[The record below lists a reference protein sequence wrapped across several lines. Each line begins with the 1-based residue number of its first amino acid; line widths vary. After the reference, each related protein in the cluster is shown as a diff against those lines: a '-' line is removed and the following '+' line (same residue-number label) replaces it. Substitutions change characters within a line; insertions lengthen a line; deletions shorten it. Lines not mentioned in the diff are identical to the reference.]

1 MTDQM
6 CVTLPALHLGSPTQ
20 VGPLALFPVWAD
32 APLPANP
39 IPLGPSAGATVGEL
53 DTPTVEL
60 LAATNP
66 TAELFALLEGTV
78 VDGGWQHRVLIQSVL
93 VGARASVQLPV
104 RCVEQGRWGG
114 DGTQRVH
121 ERKAPLGVQGASRG
135 LRKEDRPTTQRVD
148 QGDVWS
154 RVATYEQAYGASP
167 TSSIVEVLDQANV
180 PDSVRAAIPAPL
192 PGQTGVLVG
201 VGGHPAVLELFEHPD
216 SFAAQW
222 DAIVDGLL
230 RSTLHVLTAP
240 TPGRRAR
247 KFIRRLSSRPTQAV
261 AGAGEGLLAEVA
273 DDLVSVRS
281 LCTRDGHLVHTA
293 ALNVRHDLVL
303 AA

>member
-1 MTDQM
+1 MNDPIH
-6 CVTLPALHLGSPTQ
+6 VTLPRLHLGSPTQ
-20 VGPLALFPVWAD
+20 VGPLTLFPVWAE

-39 IPLGPSAGATVGEL
+39 IPLGPPAGATVGEL

-93 VGARASVQLPV
+93 VGAGASVQLPV
-104 RCVEQGRWGG
+104 RCVERGRWGG

-121 ERKAPLGVQGASRG
+121 SRKAPLGVQGASRG
-135 LRKEDRPTTQRVD
+135 LRKDDRTTTDRVD

-154 RVATYEQAYGASP
+154 RVASYEQAYGTSA
-167 TSSIVEVLDQANV
+167 TSSIVEVLDQVDV
-180 PDSVRAAIPAPL
+180 PAAVRAQVPAPL

-216 SFAAQW
+216 SLAAQW

-230 RSTLHVLTAP
+230 RSTLHVPGVP

-247 KFIRRLSSRPTQAV
+247 TFVRRLSSRPTKAV
-261 AGAGEGLLAEVA
+261 AGAGEGMLTEVA